1 MPLDAKTTIEL
12 DEKRKEVESKLI
24 GSSVI
29 DNSTKELLKTF
40 DPEFKDKLLE
50 AVLSQIVNDPQRRVK
65 FTKEVEGKQ

>member
-1 MPLDAKTTIEL
+1 MKT
-12 DEKRKEVESKLI
+12 EVESNFIQSSAVDNDTKQLI
-24 GSSVI
+24 
-29 DNSTKELLKTF
+29 ETF